1 MNCDAKPLNRSSGK
15 RGRPKKGTILEYQS
29 NHKNLTEL
37 KTLVLDTLNQ
47 ARSEPPDPMGAG
59 GGAQPYFHCIVT
71 CRSRYIVCR
80 LIVFTLDT
88 FDFMLY
94 APLFFI
100 SLLDCNQ

>member
-47 ARSEPPDPMGAG
+47 ARSEPPDPRGAG
-59 GGAQPYFHCIVT
+59 GGAQPCFHCIVT
-71 CRSRYIVCR
+71 CRSRYIGCR
-80 LIVFTLDT
+80 LIVNNNNNNNPDFYISVFTVDT
-88 FDFMLY
+88 FD
-94 APLFFI
+94 
-100 SLLDCNQ
+100 Q